1 MKDFT
6 FCAICNLGIVSKLY
20 PEKDGVIRA
29 VKLKTGIL
37 YVERPL
43 QYLYSLELHCNVK
56 KESYIK
62 KSFTACRTKNSSQN
76 IKPKV
81 LQI

>member
-43 QYLYSLELHCNVK
+43 QYLYSFGLHCNAK

>member
-1 MKDFT
+1 MEDFI

-43 QYLYSLELHCNVK
+43 QYLYSLELHCNAK